1 MLYKELDQI
10 TRIETFPGTNRTRF
24 FVGDNFIIEICKYE
38 HNLEKSDDLMNIWKC
53 AGYIQKTLKTHI
65 DVNTY
70 FTDEKGQCWGW
81 YNPTGKLTQNCK
93 RMVIDFD
100 YIKEYNAENI
110 QYLLAKCIEA
120 YNNDIKVR
128 IH

>member
-1 MLYKELDQI
+1 MLYKELNQI
-10 TRIETFPGTNRTRF
+10 TPKETLPGTNRTRF
-24 FVGDNFIIEICKYE
+24 YIGDNFMIEVSKCE
-38 HNLEKSDDLMNIWKC
+38 HDLRKSHDLMNVWKR

-65 DVNTY
+65 HVDTY
-70 FTDEKGQCWGW
+70 FTDENGSCYGW
-81 YNPTGKLTQNCK
+81 YNPTCKLTQDCK

-120 YNNDIKVR
+120 YNNDLKVR
-128 IH
+128 TH

>member
-10 TRIETFPGTNRTRF
+10 TRKETLSGTNRTRF
-24 FVGDNFIIEICKYE
+24 YIGDNFMIEVSKCE
-38 HNLEKSDDLMNIWKC
+38 HDLRKSHDLMNVWKC
-53 AGYIQKTLKTHI
+53 AGYIQKPLKTHI
-65 DVNTY
+65 YVNTY
-70 FTDEKGQCWGW
+70 FTDEKGCCHGW
-81 YNPTGKLTQNCK
+81 YNPTCKLTPDGK

-120 YNNDIKVR
+120 YNNDLKVR
-128 IH
+128 IN